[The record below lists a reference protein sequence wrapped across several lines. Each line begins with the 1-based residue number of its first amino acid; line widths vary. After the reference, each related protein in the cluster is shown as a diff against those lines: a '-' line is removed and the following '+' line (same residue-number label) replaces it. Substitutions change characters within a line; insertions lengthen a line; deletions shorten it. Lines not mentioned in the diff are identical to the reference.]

1 MTLEADH
8 NIQSLLLGH
17 LCSFHNAFH
26 ARNICCHGFL
36 HKYMLSGIYSI
47 FKMQGPETGRRC
59 QNHHITGIN
68 NMLVTV
74 KSGKPHLCRNIQSSR
89 LSIPFVKTVITLL
102 ETIFTGICK
111 GYNFYSLSL
120 LEGWMRGSGP
130 TATAT
135 HDPHPHGIASCGI
148 HAS

>member
-47 FKMQGPETGRRC
+47 FKMQAPETGRRC

-89 LSIPFVKTVITLL
+89 LSIPFVKIGIALL
-102 ETIFTGICK
+102 ETIFKGISK
-111 GYNFYSLSL
+111 VYNFYSLISL
-120 LEGWMRGSGP
+120 DGWMSGSVPTP

-135 HDPHPHGIASCGI
+135 PHPHGIASSGI
-148 HAS
+148 HTS